1 MALCLSV
8 EPKLTEPMLLNY
20 FKIAFRTLL
29 KFKGYAFINL
39 LGLALGLTAGIL
51 IMIYVLDETSYDT
64 FHAKGDRLYRVTTS
78 FYAAGDEDKGGMDQ
92 NGWPIGKIL
101 AKDFPEVESVL
112 YTRNG
117 SFLTVNHEDKRFR
130 QNVHFM
136 TPEFFTMF
144 SFPLLK
150 GNPDKALHEPYSVV
164 ITEAMEQKYFN
175 GDALNKTLVMV
186 DTMNL
191 VVTGVVKDIPLNSHI
206 QFEMLVSFATFQ
218 AINSYFSFDN
228 ENGWGNI
235 NVRNYVLLKP
245 GVDAQAFATKAA
257 NLYMERAGEMMK
269 SWGTT
274 AQVGF
279 EPMNDI
285 YLKSKAGNGMGPLG
299 SIDRLYL
306 LSGIAAFVIIL
317 ACINFVNL
325 ATARSVY
332 RAKEVGL
339 RKVSG
344 STRQG
349 LIGQFL
355 SESFVLTVIALFI
368 AIALTGLFLPVFN
381 QLLGKNYQLLTL
393 TNFSI
398 VSGITLLVLCV
409 SLLAGYYPAL
419 VLSALKP
426 AEVLKGKMQN
436 SARGI
441 QLRRSLVVFQF
452 VISVVLVVGTLVV
465 LDQLKYMQQQD
476 LGFNKDEIMVIN
488 SSRVRTSNP
497 DAFETL
503 KQELKKLTAVSDVSI
518 TNSLPGNPGWQGQV
532 SYPEGKAGDDAVS
545 VEYMAI
551 DDDYLSTLGLNL
563 IAGTNFNRLHAVDL
577 QEGLILN
584 ESAVAAYGWLTPAE
598 AIGKLIVSPSET
610 PAGRVIGVVKD
621 YHQLGLQQKIGPMVM
636 DYFPQRG
643 NMYAIRYKASDTQH
657 VIASVENVWKKT
669 FPGYDFTYFFLDQDF
684 EKQYQAEQRLANVFT
699 LFAVITIVIA
709 AIGLIGLVSF
719 MVTAKTKEI
728 GVRKVLGAGVFN
740 ITKLLSQEFIVL
752 VIIANGIAVPI
763 AWYVASGWLERFA
776 YRTTLNPLL
785 FVWTVLIAIGI
796 TLLAVGYQTVR
807 AATSDPVKSLRY
819 E

>member
-1 MALCLSV
+1 MV
-8 EPKLTEPMLLNY
+8 FNY

-64 FHAKGDRLYRVTTS
+64 FHAKADRLYRVTTS
-78 FYAAGDEDKGGMDQ
+78 FYAAGDEDKGGMDA
-92 NGWPIGKIL
+92 NGWPIGRIL
-101 AKDFPEVESVL
+101 AKDFPEVESVI

-117 SFLTVNHEDKRFR
+117 SFLTINHEDRRFR

-136 TPEFFTMF
+136 TPEFFSMF
-144 SFPLLK
+144 SFPLVK
-150 GNPDKALHEPYSVV
+150 GNPDKALNEPYTAV
-164 ITEAMEQKYFN
+164 ITEDMEKKYFN
-175 GDALNKTLVMV
+175 GDALNKTLLMV
-186 DTMNL
+186 DTLNV
-191 VVTGVVKDIPLNSHI
+191 VVTGVLKNVLANSHM
-206 QFEMLVSFATFQ
+206 QFDILVSFSTFE
-218 AINSYFSFDN
+218 AIDTYFSFDS
-228 ENGWGNI
+228 EDGWGNI
-235 NVRNYVLLKP
+235 NMRNYVLLKE
-245 GVDAQAFATKAA
+245 GADAQAFAKKAE

-269 SWGTT
+269 NWGTT
-274 AQVGF
+274 ARVGF

-285 YLKSKAGNGMGPLG
+285 YLKSKSGNGMGPLG

-339 RKVSG
+339 RKVAG

-349 LIGQFL
+349 LISQFL
-355 SESFVLTVIALFI
+355 SESFVLTVFSLFI
-368 AIALTGLFLPVFN
+368 AIALAGMVLPVFN
-381 QLLGKNYQLLTL
+381 QLLGKNYQLPAL

-398 VSGITLLVLCV
+398 VAGITALVLLV

-426 AEVLKGKMQN
+426 AEVLKGKMQS

-452 VISVVLVVGTLVV
+452 VISAILVVGTLVV
-465 LDQLKYMQQQD
+465 LDQLNYMQQQD
-476 LGFNKDEIMVIN
+476 LGFEKDEIMVIN
-488 SSRVRTSNP
+488 SSRARASNP

-503 KQELKKLTAVSDVSI
+503 KLELKKLAVVGNVSM

-532 SYPEGKAGDDAVS
+532 SYPEGKTGADAVS

-551 DDDYLSTLGLNL
+551 DDDYLNTLGLNL
-563 IAGTNFNRLHAVDL
+563 IAGSNFDKLHAVDL
-577 QEGLILN
+577 EEGLILN
-584 ESAVAAYGWLTPAE
+584 EAAVTAYGWSTAQE
-598 AIGKLIVSPSET
+598 AIDKKITSPSGYPE
-610 PAGRVIGVVKD
+610 GRIIGVVKD
-621 YHQLGLQQKIGPMVM
+621 YHQFGLQQKIRPMVM
-636 DYFPQRG
+636 DYFPKRG

-657 VIASVENVWKKT
+657 LISSVQNIWTKT
-669 FPGYDFTYFFLDQDF
+669 FPGYDFNYFFLDQDF
-684 EKQYQAEQRLANVFT
+684 EKQYQSEQRLANVFT
-699 LFAVITIVIA
+699 LFAAVTIVIA

-719 MVTAKTKEI
+719 MVVAKTKEI
-728 GVRKVLGAGVFN
+728 GVRKTLGAGVLN
-740 ITKLLSQEFIVL
+740 ITRLLTKEFIIL
-752 VIIANGIAVPI
+752 VVIANVLSIPL
-763 AWYVASGWLERFA
+763 AWYFASQWLQKFA
-776 YRTTLNPLL
+776 YRTTLNPML
-785 FVWTVLIAIGI
+785 FMWTALIAIII

-807 AATSDPVKSLRY
+807 AATADPVKSLRY

>member
-1 MALCLSV
+1 
-8 EPKLTEPMLLNY
+8 MLVNY

-51 IMIYVLDETSYDT
+51 IMIYVLDETSYDN
-64 FHAKGDRLYRVTTS
+64 FHAKADRLYRVTTS
-78 FYAAGDEDKGGMDQ
+78 FFAAGDEAKGGMDT
-92 NGWPIGKIL
+92 NGWPVGKTL
-101 AKDFPEVESVL
+101 AKDFPEVESVV

-117 SFLTVNHEDKRFR
+117 SFLTINHAEKRFR

-136 TPEFFTMF
+136 TPEFFHMF

-150 GNPDKALHEPYSVV
+150 GNPEKALNEPYTAV
-164 ITEAMEQKYFN
+164 ITEDMEQKFFH

-186 DTMNL
+186 DTLNVL
-191 VVTGVVKDIPLNSHI
+191 ITGVLKNVPENSHM
-206 QFEMLVSFATFQ
+206 QFDMLVSFSTFQ
-218 AINSYFSFDN
+218 ALDRYFSFDN

-235 NVRNYVLLKP
+235 NMRNYLLLHE
-245 GVDAQAFATKAA
+245 GVDAQAFARKAE

-274 AQVGF
+274 AKVGI
-279 EPMNDI
+279 EPMKDI
-285 YLKSKAGNGMGPLG
+285 YLKSKSNNGMGPLG

-344 STRQG
+344 STRQR

-355 SESFVLTVIALFI
+355 SESFVLTIFSLFI
-368 AIALTGLFLPVFN
+368 AIALTGMVLPVFN

-393 TNFSI
+393 ANFSI
-398 VSGITLLVLCV
+398 VAGMAILVLLV

-436 SARGI
+436 SVRGI

-452 VISVVLVVGTLVV
+452 VISAILVVGTFVV
-465 LDQLKYMQQQD
+465 LDQLNYMQQQA
-476 LGFNKDEIMVIN
+476 LGFDKEEVMVVR
-488 SSRVRTSNP
+488 SRARSSNP
-497 DAFETL
+497 DAYETM
-503 KQELKKLTAVSDVSI
+503 KHELKALAVVENVSM

-532 SYPEGKAGDDAVS
+532 TYPEGKTGDDAVS
-545 VEYMAI
+545 VEYMAVDEDFI
-551 DDDYLSTLGLNL
+551 STLGVEL
-563 IAGTNFNRLHAVDL
+563 IAGTNFSKSHPGDL
-577 QEGLILN
+577 EEGLILN
-584 ESAVAAYGWLTPAE
+584 EAAVAAYGWLTPEE
-598 AIGKLIVSPSET
+598 AIGKMIGPPGQSPS
-610 PAGRVIGVVKD
+610 GKVIGVVKN
-621 YHQLGLQQKIGPMVM
+621 YHQAGLQQKIEPMVM

-643 NMYAIRYKASDTQH
+643 TMYAIRYKASDTQH
-657 VIASVENVWKKT
+657 LIASVQTIWAKT
-669 FPGYDFTYFFLDQDF
+669 FPGYDFNYFFLNQDF
-684 EKQYQAEQRLANVFT
+684 ERQYQAEQRLANVFT
-699 LFAVITIVIA
+699 LFAAVTIVIA

-719 MVTAKTKEI
+719 MVAAKTKEI
-728 GVRKVLGAGVFN
+728 GVRKVLGAGVFS
-740 ITKLLSQEFIVL
+740 ITRLLSKEFIIL
-752 VIIANGIAVPI
+752 VVVANALSIPL
-763 AWYVASGWLERFA
+763 AWYFASQWLNNFA

-785 FVWTVLIAIGI
+785 FVWTTLIAVLI
-796 TLLAVGYQTVR
+796 TLLAVGYQTIR
-807 AATSDPVKSLRY
+807 AAMSDPVKALRY